1 MARWKLLAFTLM
13 IWLVLTVAPIHVTY
27 ASQNANFKVENVTGQ
42 VGETVSV
49 KIDMLNDVDF
59 LAGDFIIGY
68 DSTKLQYIS
77 YQLGDVL
84 KEGYKTIVNPIE
96 SKGEIKI
103 AYIANKGELSYL
115 KKAGKVIT
123 VNFRI
128 KNNAV
133 YENKVDFNTDILVD
147 SNRENVEAPK
157 VEGTIYRVIPLV
169 SASLNTESLE
179 LLKGDNSTLV
189 LTYSPVTTTDDT
201 TISWVSSDEDVA
213 KVNNKGVV
221 TAIGE
226 GQATIYAR
234 IGDITNSCTVNV
246 TDLEAVAQRVELD
259 READIMVLG
268 NTETFVPLY
277 IPESLTNTLQIV
289 WSSSDENV
297 AIVKNGVVTAV
308 GEGTTV
314 ITLNVQGVEKECIIT
329 VRSKILKGDLNNDGK
344 ITADDAATAIE
355 LFKTKNTDAYIEIGD
370 MNDDGK
376 INAEDSA
383 LIIEAFK
390 TGK

>member
-1 MARWKLLAFTLM
+1 
-13 IWLVLTVAPIHVTY
+13 
-27 ASQNANFKVENVTGQ
+27 
-42 VGETVSV
+42 
-49 KIDMLNDVDF
+49 
-59 LAGDFIIGY
+59 
-68 DSTKLQYIS
+68 
-77 YQLGDVL
+77 
-84 KEGYKTIVNPIE
+84 
-96 SKGEIKI
+96 
-103 AYIANKGELSYL
+103 
-115 KKAGKVIT
+115 
-123 VNFRI
+123 
-128 KNNAV
+128 
-133 YENKVDFNTDILVD
+133 
-147 SNRENVEAPK
+147 
-157 VEGTIYRVIPLV
+157 
-169 SASLNTESLE
+169 
-179 LLKGDNSTLV
+179 
-189 LTYSPVTTTDDT
+189 
-201 TISWVSSDEDVA
+201 
-213 KVNNKGVV
+213 
-221 TAIGE
+221 
-226 GQATIYAR
+226 
-234 IGDITNSCTVNV
+234 
-246 TDLEAVAQRVELD
+246 
-259 READIMVLG
+259 MVLG

-297 AIVKNGVVTAV
+297 AIVKDGVVTAV